1 MSEAQGIR
9 PGPPPVARPQA
20 EPPHQDLG
28 GYPTSQERTW
38 ATFCHLAAFTVL
50 LGVPLGLIAGPL
62 VVWLIKRNDSTFVD
76 RHGKAALNFQL
87 SVVVYGIIIVVL
99 GRLVLHQ
106 IRVVAVESGRPLV
119 EHLSGLW
126 LRRCPMP
133 LGLGTAY
140 LLFPLLVGLVVL
152 DVVCTIVAAVRANT
166 GRAYRYPLTIPFI
179 R

>member
-1 MSEAQGIR
+1 MSEAQGVR

-87 SVVVYGIIIVVL
+87 SVVVYGIIIVAAGWL
-99 GRLVLHQ
+99 MLHRLATIEAGRHFTGHPS
-106 IRVVAVESGRPLV
+106 I
-119 EHLSGLW
+119 LW
-126 LRRCPMP
+126 FRTFRLPF
-133 LGLGTAY
+133 GLGSAY
-140 LLFPLLVGLVVL
+140 VLFPVLVGLVVL

-166 GRAYRYPLTIPFI
+166 GRTYRYPLAIQFI